1 MHNEENGLKKEI
13 GLMFALT
20 LVIGTIIGSGVFM
33 KPGAVLAYSGDS
45 KTALFAWLLGG
56 ILTLAG
62 GLTIAEIG
70 TQIPKTGGLYTYL
83 EEVYGEFWGFLCG
96 WVQIIIYGPA
106 IIGALGLYF
115 GSLMANL
122 FGWGSG
128 LSKVIGIIAVIFL
141 CVINIIGTKYGGFV
155 QTLTTVGKLIPIACI
170 IIFGLWKGDQHIFTA
185 VNESISDMNFG
196 AAILATLF
204 AYDGWILLAALG
216 GEMKNPEKL
225 LPRAMTGGLLIV
237 TAIYIF
243 INFALLHILSANEIV
258 TLGENATSTAAS
270 MLFGSIGGKLISIG
284 IIVSIFGCL
293 NGKILSFPRVTF
305 AMAER
310 KQLPFAER
318 LSRVHPTFRTPWIAI
333 SFQIAVAI
341 ILMLISNPDKL
352 SEISI
357 FMIYIF
363 YVMAFFAVFILRKQ
377 TKGKTR
383 AYSVPLYPFMPILAI
398 AGSFFV
404 LGSTLITDTLSCGLS
419 ILIGL
424 AGLLCII
431 GCKNE
436 KPAKK
441 KRFPCLGN
449 RFLVNQ
455 KINVDKKNTTFD
467 ILFTLTRKIL
477 QTWFVFL
484 R

>member
-1 MHNEENGLKKEI
+1 MHTEDNGLKKEI
-13 GLMFALT
+13 GLLFALT

-128 LSKVIGIIAVIFL
+128 LSKVIGIIAVLFL

-155 QTLTTVGKLIPIACI
+155 QTLTTIGKLIPIACI

-258 TLGENATSTAAS
+258 TLGENATSTAAT
-270 MLFGSIGGKLISIG
+270 MLFGSIGGKLISVG

-293 NGKILSFPRVTF
+293 NGKVLSFPRVSF

-310 KQLPFAER
+310 KQLPFAEK
-318 LSRVHPTFRTPWIAI
+318 LSHVHPSFRTPWIAI
-333 SFQIAVAI
+333 SFQIALALI
-341 ILMLISNPDKL
+341 MMLISNPDKAL
-352 SEISI
+352 RNLH
-357 FMIYIF
+357 FHDLHLLCDGL
-363 YVMAFFAVFILRKQ
+363 FAVFILRKRA
-377 TKGKTR
+377 KGKKR

-404 LGSTLITDTLSCGLS
+404 LGSTLITDTMSLRIIHPHRPCRTACLLRDEKTKSK
-419 ILIGL
+419 LI
-424 AGLLCII
+424 
-431 GCKNE
+431 
-436 KPAKK
+436 

-449 RFLVNQ
+449 RF
-455 KINVDKKNTTFD
+455 
-467 ILFTLTRKIL
+467 
-477 QTWFVFL
+477 W
-484 R
+484 

>member
-1 MHNEENGLKKEI
+1 MHTEDNGLKKEI
-13 GLMFALT
+13 GLLFALT

-128 LSKVIGIIAVIFL
+128 LSKVIGIIAVLFL

-155 QTLTTVGKLIPIACI
+155 QTLTTIGKLIPIACI

-258 TLGENATSTAAS
+258 TLGENATSTAAT
-270 MLFGSIGGKLISIG
+270 MLFGSIGGKLISVG

-293 NGKILSFPRVTF
+293 NGKVLSFPRVSF

-310 KQLPFAER
+310 KQLPFAEK
-318 LSRVHPTFRTPWIAI
+318 LSHVHPSFRTPWIAI
-333 SFQIAVAI
+333 SFQIALALI
-341 ILMLISNPDKL
+341 MMLISNPDKL

-363 YVMAFFAVFILRKQ
+363 YVMAFFAVFILRKRA
-377 TKGKTR
+377 KGKKRT
-383 AYSVPLYPFMPILAI
+383 YSVPLYPFMPILAI

-404 LGSTLITDTLSCGLS
+404 LGSTLITDTMSCGLS

-424 AGLLCII
+424 AGL
-431 GCKNE
+431 
-436 KPAKK
+436 PVYYRMK
-441 KRFPCLGN
+441 KR
-449 RFLVNQ
+449 
-455 KINVDKKNTTFD
+455 KAS
-467 ILFTLTRKIL
+467 
-477 QTWFVFL
+477 
-484 R
+484 

>member
-1 MHNEENGLKKEI
+1 MHTEDNGLKKEI
-13 GLMFALT
+13 GLLFALT

-45 KTALFAWLLGG
+45 KMALFAWLLGG

-128 LSKVIGIIAVIFL
+128 LSKVIGIIAVLFL

-155 QTLTTVGKLIPIACI
+155 QTLTTIGKLIPIACI

-258 TLGENATSTAAS
+258 TLGENATSTAAT
-270 MLFGSIGGKLISIG
+270 MLFGSIGGKLISVG

-293 NGKILSFPRVTF
+293 NGKVLSFPRVSF

-310 KQLPFAER
+310 KQLPFAEK
-318 LSRVHPTFRTPWIAI
+318 LSRVHPSFRTPWIAI
-333 SFQIAVAI
+333 SFQIALALI
-341 ILMLISNPDKL
+341 MMLISNPDKL

-363 YVMAFFAVFILRKQ
+363 YVMAFFAVFILRKRA
-377 TKGKTR
+377 KGEKR

-404 LGSTLITDTLSCGLS
+404 LGSTLITDTMSCGLS

-424 AGLLCII
+424 AGLPVYY
-431 GCKNE
+431 GM
-436 KPAKK
+436 K
-441 KRFPCLGN
+441 KR
-449 RFLVNQ
+449 
-455 KINVDKKNTTFD
+455 KAS
-467 ILFTLTRKIL
+467 
-477 QTWFVFL
+477 
-484 R
+484 

>member
-1 MHNEENGLKKEI
+1 MHTEDNGLKKEI
-13 GLMFALT
+13 GLLFALT

-128 LSKVIGIIAVIFL
+128 LSKVIGIIAVLFL

-155 QTLTTVGKLIPIACI
+155 QTLTTIGKLIPIACI

-258 TLGENATSTAAS
+258 TLGENATSTAAT
-270 MLFGSIGGKLISIG
+270 MLFGSIGGKLISVG

-293 NGKILSFPRVTF
+293 NGKVLSFPRVSF

-310 KQLPFAER
+310 KQLPFAEK
-318 LSRVHPTFRTPWIAI
+318 LSHVHPSFRTPWIAI
-333 SFQIAVAI
+333 SFQIALALI
-341 ILMLISNPDKL
+341 MMLISNPDKL

-363 YVMAFFAVFILRKQ
+363 YVMAFFAVFILRKRA
-377 TKGKTR
+377 KGKKR

-404 LGSTLITDTLSCGLS
+404 LGSTLITDTMSCGLWIIHPHRPCRTACLLRDEKTKS
-419 ILIGL
+419 KLI
-424 AGLLCII
+424 
-431 GCKNE
+431 
-436 KPAKK
+436 

-449 RFLVNQ
+449 RFLVKQ
-455 KINVDKKNTTFD
+455 KIKVDRKNTTFD
-467 ILFTLTRKIL
+467 ILFTLSRKFL
-477 QTWFVFL
+477 QTWVVF
-484 R
+484 

>member
-1 MHNEENGLKKEI
+1 MNTEENGLKKEI
-13 GLMFALT
+13 GLSFALS

-33 KPGAVLAYSGDS
+33 KPGAVMAYSGS
-45 KTALFAWLLGG
+45 SQTALLAWLLGG

-62 GLTIAEIG
+62 GLTVAEIG

-115 GSLMANL
+115 GSLLTNL
-122 FGWGSG
+122 FGWDGG
-128 LSKVIGIIAVIFL
+128 WSKIAGMAAVVFL
-141 CVINIIGTKYGGFV
+141 CVVNILGTKYGGFV
-155 QTLTTVGKLIPIACI
+155 QALTTIGKLIPIIFI
-170 IIFGLWKGDQHIFTA
+170 IVFGLWKGDQHIFST
-185 VNESISDMNFG
+185 VNESIADMNFG

-237 TAIYIF
+237 TAIYLF
-243 INFALLHILSANEIV
+243 INFALLHMLSANDIV
-258 TLGENATSTAAS
+258 RLGENATSTAAT
-270 MLFGSIGGKLISIG
+270 MLFGPIGGKLISIG

-293 NGKILSFPRVTF
+293 NGKILSFPRISF

-310 KQLPFAER
+310 KQLPFSEQ
-318 LSRVHPTFRTPWIAI
+318 LSRVHPTFRTPWIAV
-333 SFQIAVAI
+333 SFQIALTV
-341 ILMLISNPDKL
+341 ILMFLSNPDKL

-363 YVMAFFAVFILRKQ
+363 YVMAFFAVFLLRKRN
-377 TKGKTR
+377 KGKER
-383 AYSVPLYPFMPILAI
+383 AYSVPLYPIVPILAI
-398 AGSFFV
+398 IGSLFV
-404 LGSTLITDTLSCGLS
+404 LGSTIMTDTLSCGLS

-424 AGLLCII
+424 AGLPIYFRR
-431 GCKNE
+431 
-436 KPAKK
+436 K
-441 KRFPCLGN
+441 KR
-449 RFLVNQ
+449 
-455 KINVDKKNTTFD
+455 KAS
-467 ILFTLTRKIL
+467 
-477 QTWFVFL
+477 
-484 R
+484 

>member
-1 MHNEENGLKKEI
+1 MHTEDNGLKKEI
-13 GLMFALT
+13 GLLFALT

-128 LSKVIGIIAVIFL
+128 LSKVIGIIAVLFL

-258 TLGENATSTAAS
+258 TLGENATSTAAT
-270 MLFGSIGGKLISIG
+270 MLFGSIGGKLISVG

-293 NGKILSFPRVTF
+293 NGKVLSFPRVSF

-310 KQLPFAER
+310 KQLPFAEK
-318 LSRVHPTFRTPWIAI
+318 LSQVHPTFRTPWIAI
-333 SFQIAVAI
+333 SFQITVAL

-363 YVMAFFAVFILRKQ
+363 YVMAFFAVFILRKR
-377 TKGKTR
+377 TKGEKR

-424 AGLLCII
+424 AGL
-431 GCKNE
+431 
-436 KPAKK
+436 PVYYWMK
-441 KRFPCLGN
+441 KR
-449 RFLVNQ
+449 
-455 KINVDKKNTTFD
+455 KAS
-467 ILFTLTRKIL
+467 
-477 QTWFVFL
+477 
-484 R
+484 